1 MRARHDPRQLLA
13 GVRLRATGDG
23 TLHALLTVSAYFT
36 LAGPRAVLNVVP
48 SVRHEP
54 MPWAMRGTEHQ
65 QGPSCKKS
73 LGSKLEDL
81 AFSISRDSLPSR
93 YVAER
98 GEMEGREGP

>member
-1 MRARHDPRQLLA
+1 M
-13 GVRLRATGDG
+13 G
-23 TLHALLTVSAYFT
+23 
-36 LAGPRAVLNVVP
+36 AGPVV
-48 SVRHEP
+48 
-54 MPWAMRGTEHQ
+54 W
-65 QGPSCKKS
+65 GPGCLPELVAHPYPKKKS